1 MELKKI
7 LSGIKYELVNGNVDI
22 EIKDISQNSNNIKE
36 GYLFVAIKG
45 SNADGHN
52 YIDSAINNG
61 AKAIIVENDYSNKDI
76 TVIKVLST
84 EEIFCK
90 LATNYFNNPISK
102 LTSIAITGTKGKTTT
117 TFMIKTILEKNGN
130 TVGIIGTNGV
140 YIRDKH
146 YKLINT
152 TPNGYDIQ
160 KYIKEMIDNKIE

>member
-61 AKAIIVENDYSNKDI
+61 AKAIIVENDYSK
-76 TVIKVLST
+76 
-84 EEIFCK
+84 
-90 LATNYFNNPISK
+90 
-102 LTSIAITGTKGKTTT
+102 
-117 TFMIKTILEKNGN
+117 
-130 TVGIIGTNGV
+130 
-140 YIRDKH
+140 
-146 YKLINT
+146 
-152 TPNGYDIQ
+152 
-160 KYIKEMIDNKIE
+160 